1 MVCFGSGLSPSE
13 FWDCTIDEAIL
24 TYKGKVMDWRVL
36 RNGFLLAVSPYVK
49 EGEDLMSKW
58 PLPFDEEEGGGEMT
72 EEQMQE
78 IYQRALKVNEEFLK
92 KKNG

>member
-1 MVCFGSGLSPSE
+1 MVCFGAGLSPSE

-58 PLPFDEEEGGGEMT
+58 PLPFDEEEGGEMT

-92 KKNG
+92 KTNG

>member
-1 MVCFGSGLSPSE
+1 MVCFGAGLSPDE
-13 FWDCTIDEAIL
+13 FWSSTIDEVIL

-49 EGEDLMSKW
+49 DGENLLSKW
-58 PLPFDEEEGGGEMT
+58 PLPFDEDTDEEMT
-72 EEQMQE
+72 EEQMME
-78 IYQRALKVNEEFLK
+78 AYNRAKEVTEQWLK